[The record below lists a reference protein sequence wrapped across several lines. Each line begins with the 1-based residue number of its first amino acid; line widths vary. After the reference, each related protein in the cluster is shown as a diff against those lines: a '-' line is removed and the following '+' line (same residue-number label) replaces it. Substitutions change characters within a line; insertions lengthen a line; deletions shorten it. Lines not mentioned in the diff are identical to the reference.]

1 MSNAGRGILCALAF
15 IAGCSL
21 AGQAPQTERIFNA
34 ELKEASQNYEQTL
47 EKERSPLTFSS
58 GTTVETCRDYLSQS
72 DTDALADGVD
82 NRTVAGEYLVCDS
95 VAALHQGNEAGGI
108 QYSPESYG
116 KQLMTRLDLRGIP
129 SSLGPRVTDEQTTL
143 ADVASEGVD
152 HTRYGVVLD
161 SKSWHFALEVV
172 ASRDLNGNGRADWLL
187 WLVDEAKAGN
197 YRDYELLVAYDVEG
211 SGLIQAELFNP

>member
-21 AGQAPQTERIFNA
+21 AGQVPETERIFNA
-34 ELKEASQNYEQTL
+34 ELQKAFRNYEQTL
-47 EKERSPLTFSS
+47 KKERSPLTFSS

-95 VAALHQGNEAGGI
+95 VAALNQAEEAGGI

-116 KQLMTRLDLRGIP
+116 KQLMARLDLRGFP
-129 SSLGPRVTDEQTTL
+129 SSLGPRLTDKQYTL
-143 ADVASEGVD
+143 ADLASEAV
-152 HTRYGVVLD
+152 HHSRYGVAFD
-161 SKSWHFALEVV
+161 SKNWHFALEVV
-172 ASRDLNGNGRADWLL
+172 ASTDLNGNGRADWLL

-197 YRDYELLVAYDVEG
+197 YRNYELLVAYDVEG
-211 SGLIQAELFNP
+211 SGSIQAEPF